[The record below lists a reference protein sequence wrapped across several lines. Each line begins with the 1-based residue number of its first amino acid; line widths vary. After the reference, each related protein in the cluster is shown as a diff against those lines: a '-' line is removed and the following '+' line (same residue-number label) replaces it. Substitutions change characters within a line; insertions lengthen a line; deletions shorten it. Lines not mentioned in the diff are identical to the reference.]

1 MKYFND
7 RRKTRRKKCATSQRF
22 YLWVLF
28 ERVRLDLHGA
38 PPLMYHEAS
47 PADPG
52 TGVITWVVL
61 YGTTIRSII
70 NSYDCCDKHTTAF
83 IHIHVQ

>member
-1 MKYFND
+1 MEEACDKSTVSD
-7 RRKTRRKKCATSQRF
+7 
-22 YLWVLF
+22 LWLLF
-28 ERVRLDLHGA
+28 ERVRLDLQGA
-38 PPLMYHEAS
+38 PPLMHHGAS

-61 YGTTIRSII
+61 YSTTVRSII
-70 NSYDCCDKHTTAF
+70 NSYDYCDKHNTAF